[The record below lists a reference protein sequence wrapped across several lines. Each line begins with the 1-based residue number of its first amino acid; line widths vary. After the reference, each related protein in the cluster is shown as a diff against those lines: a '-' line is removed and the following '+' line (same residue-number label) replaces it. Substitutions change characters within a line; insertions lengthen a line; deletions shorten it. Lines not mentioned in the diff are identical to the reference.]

1 MYLAEGSYK
10 KAKYTGGFSFI
21 EEVTKENYR
30 GYYIED
36 NKGRYYSGKGP
47 SKDNV
52 RLIKVDAVNKSK
64 LTTGLK
70 STLIALAAGLASKVI
85 SDIEKQNGKTKRYF
99 IQDKTTGKISETDK
113 STFTQAKQE
122 MSNQNFSEVDW
133 IIAGP
138 AEDLTYGTYL
148 YEGAS
153 TKNEKA
159 IKALESEMKGI
170 STFITD
176 YSYLVEDL
184 ALTQKANSITQ
195 TQTVTDADTVLD
207 NSRKANF
214 DTKQ

>member
-10 KAKYTGGFSFI
+10 KAKYTLGFSFI
-21 EEVTKENYR
+21 EEETKENYR

-36 NKGRYYSGKGP
+36 SKGRFYSGKGP
-47 SKDNV
+47 NKDNV
-52 RLIKVDAVNKSK
+52 RLIKVDTVNKSK

-70 STLIALAAGLASKVI
+70 STLIALAAGLASKLI

-99 IQDKTTGKISETDK
+99 VQDKTTGKISETDK
-113 STFTQAKQE
+113 STFNQAKLE

-184 ALTQKANSITQ
+184 ALTQKTNLTTQ